1 MHTKLIDR
9 SKMRGEYGV
18 LICGLAEHRPQPVTT
33 LRHVDCGGGRRAVFY
48 DAYSPTGAPVVA
60 RLAAQSRIIL
70 AEAGNGLGCRF
81 SAQLAQEAVAL
92 AAEDPTASTA

>member
-48 DAYSPTGAPVVA
+48 DAYSPTGAPLVA

-70 AEAGNGLGCRF
+70 AEAANGLGCRF

>member
-9 SKMRGEYGV
+9 SKSARRV
-18 LICGLAEHRPQPVTT
+18 ICGLAEHRRQPVTT

-48 DAYSPTGAPVVA
+48 DAYSPTGAPLVA

-70 AEAGNGLGCRF
+70 AGAANGLGCRF

-92 AAEDPTASTA
+92 ASGDATVSTA

>member
-9 SKMRGEYGV
+9 SKMRREYGV

-48 DAYSPTGAPVVA
+48 DAYSPTGAPLVA
-60 RLAAQSRIIL
+60 RLAAQNCIIW
-70 AEAGNGLGCRF
+70 AGAANGSGYRF
-81 SAQLAQEAVAL
+81 SPQIAREAVAL
-92 AAEDPTASTA
+92 AAEDPTASIA

>member
-9 SKMRGEYGV
+9 SKMRGEYRV
-18 LICGLAEHRPQPVTT
+18 LICGLAEHRPQPVKT

-48 DAYSPTGAPVVA
+48 DAYSPTGAPLVA
-60 RLAAQSRIIL
+60 RRAAQSCIIL
-70 AEAGNGLGCRF
+70 AGAANGSGRF
-81 SAQLAQEAVAL
+81 SPQIAREAVAL

>member
-9 SKMRGEYGV
+9 SRMRGEYGV

-33 LRHVDCGGGRRAVFY
+33 LRHVDCGGGRRAVY
-48 DAYSPTGAPVVA
+48 DAYSPTGAPLVA

-70 AEAGNGLGCRF
+70 AGAANGLGCRF
-81 SAQLAQEAVAL
+81 SAQLAREAVAL
-92 AAEDPTASTA
+92 AAEDLTASTA